1 MTKASSKNAQK
12 LGHKEKLVLAR
23 LLLDI
28 EERGPMQ
35 PKYSNFSKLGN
46 DKYHCHLSYHHVA
59 CWYNENGTYKVRCI
73 MLVVVN
79 QPHINNFTIKGTI
92 SDKDLKFLKNHFG
105 ENLTIKYDDDLVDFR
120 DTDWF
125 REVEPELTP
134 ASNLAFYRKLAKMTQ
149 TELGEKLGVSKQ
161 VISDME
167 HERRAISKKTARE
180 LSKIFDVSI
189 ERFI

>member
-1 MTKASSKNAQK
+1 
-12 LGHKEKLVLAR
+12 
-23 LLLDI
+23 
-28 EERGPMQ
+28 
-35 PKYSNFSKLGN
+35 
-46 DKYHCHLSYHHVA
+46 
-59 CWYNENGTYKVRCI
+59 

-79 QPHINNFTIKGTI
+79 QPHINNFTIRGTI

-105 ENLTIKYDDDLVDFR
+105 ENLTIKYDDDLVDFH

-167 HERRAISKKTARE
+167 HERRAISKKAAKE

>member
-1 MTKASSKNAQK
+1 
-12 LGHKEKLVLAR
+12 
-23 LLLDI
+23 
-28 EERGPMQ
+28 
-35 PKYSNFSKLGN
+35 
-46 DKYHCHLSYHHVA
+46 
-59 CWYNENGTYKVRCI
+59 

-79 QPHINNFTIKGTI
+79 QPHINNFTIRGTI

-120 DTDWF
+120 DSDWF

-134 ASNLAFYRKLAKMTQ
+134 ASNLVFYRKLAKMTQ
-149 TELGEKLGVSKQ
+149 TELGEVSKQ

-167 HERRAISKKTARE
+167 HERRAISKKAAKE